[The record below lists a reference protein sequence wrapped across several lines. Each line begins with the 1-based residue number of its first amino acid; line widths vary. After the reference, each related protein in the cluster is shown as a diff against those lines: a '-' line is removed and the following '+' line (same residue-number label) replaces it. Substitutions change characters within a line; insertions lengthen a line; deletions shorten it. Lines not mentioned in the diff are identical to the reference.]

1 MPSTIA
7 LTISKW
13 VLDFATKLFKANVR
27 LHNIEKLRDDMA
39 VIFVVNHF
47 TRLETLLLPYIFHEH
62 TGREVWA
69 LAAAELFVGRVG
81 KFLESTGTV
90 STKDP
95 DRDKRIIRS
104 LLNGEHPWLIFPE
117 GAMIKDKKVVN
128 AAGDFEVFSGDGR
141 RPPHTGPAVLGLLSE
156 FYRHKIDCLHARPGQ
171 QGLAQALE
179 RFALNSAEATLA
191 KHTVIVPVNVTYY
204 PLRAHENVF
213 LRLGGSLA
221 DELSER
227 ALDELSVEGTVLA
240 EDTDIDVT
248 LGDPIDLREYLAAP
262 EYSEIMACGLRDM
275 DLLEQ
280 DPRSLFNDAAR
291 RLMRRYMAEIYRLA
305 TVNLDHVMA
314 TVLRHQPVGRI
325 HEDDFRQKVFLA
337 AARTLDQPGFRFHES
352 MRDSITLLT
361 DEAAPRFDAFMNL
374 CLAEK
379 AICLESGAWSKPQ
392 PKVHDSTDFHFVRR
406 IDMPYVIANELEP
419 LAGIVSSIRRVATIP
434 RFLLR
439 KAIRDRLHAE
449 DLHEFEEDY
458 ARYYDPTLSKGP
470 SVGRPF
476 LFQPVRA
483 RAGVVLIHGYMAAPL
498 EVRALGE
505 YLRHHGYVV
514 YGVRLKGHGT
524 SPEDLAQRNWQ
535 EWYDSIQRAYAAV
548 RTLTDH
554 VAICGFSM
562 GGLLALLAGARKGPS
577 LRAVVSICAPLQV
590 RNSSVRFVPS
600 LVAVNSIMK
609 RIGTTRM
616 TLEYIDNDPENR
628 HINYTKNP
636 LAGVKQ
642 LVEVMNEAQDALER
656 IHLPLLVIQGSK
668 DPTVNPISGQSIF
681 DRTATAHKELVVLE
695 RDRHGIVNGEG
706 SDEVFER
713 VYHFLERVRTRGV
726 LQAPVPVAAQSA

>member
-7 LTISKW
+7 LTLSKW
-13 VLDFATKLFKANVR
+13 VLDLASKLVKANVR

-47 TRLETLLLPYIFHEH
+47 TRLETLLLPYIFHEY
-62 TGREVWA
+62 TGREVCA
-69 LAAAELFVGRVG
+69 LAAAELFFGRIG

-128 AAGDFEVFSGDGR
+128 AAGDFEVFGGDGR
-141 RPPHTGPAVLGLLSE
+141 RPPHTGPAALGLLSE

-171 QGLAQALE
+171 QGLPQALE
-179 RFALNSAEATLA
+179 RFALDSCETALA
-191 KHTVIVPVNVTYY
+191 KHTVIVPVNVTYC
-204 PLRAHENVF
+204 PLRAHENVL
-213 LRLGGSLA
+213 LRLGRSFA
-221 DELSER
+221 EELTER
-227 ALDELSVEGTVLA
+227 ALDELSIEGTVLA

-248 LGDPIDLREYLAAP
+248 LGDPIDLREYLNAP
-262 EYSEIMACGLRDM
+262 EYAEMMACGLRDM
-275 DLLEQ
+275 DQIEQ

-291 RLMRRYMAEIYRLA
+291 RLMRRYMADIYRL
-305 TVNLDHVMA
+305 TTINLDHMMA
-314 TVLRHQPVGRI
+314 TVLRHQPVGLVN
-325 HEDDFRQKVFLA
+325 EEDFRQKVFLA
-337 AARTLDQPGFRFHES
+337 TARVQEQPGFHFHES
-352 MRDSITLLT
+352 MQDAITLLT
-361 DEAAPRFDAFMNL
+361 DEASPRFDGFLDL
-374 CLAEK
+374 CMEEK
-379 AICLESGAWSKPQ
+379 AIARAAGAWTKSP
-392 PKVHDSTDFHFVRR
+392 PRTHDQTDFHVVRR

-419 LAGIVSSIRRVATIP
+419 LSGVVSSIRRVATIP

-439 KAIRDRLHAE
+439 KAVRDRLYGQ
-449 DLHEFEEDY
+449 DLREFEDDY
-458 ARYYDPTLSKGP
+458 ARFYDPALSKGP
-470 SVGRPF
+470 DVGRPF

-483 RAGVVLIHGYMAAPL
+483 RAGVVLVHGYMAAPL

-524 SPEDLAQRNWQ
+524 SPEDLAQRNWR
-535 EWYDSIQRAYAAV
+535 EWYDSIQRAYATV
-548 RTLTDH
+548 RTLTGQ

-562 GGLLALLAGARKGPS
+562 GGLLALFAGARKGQS

-609 RIGTTRM
+609 RMGTTRM
-616 TLEYIDNDPENR
+616 TLEYIDNDPENK

-642 LVEVMNEAQDALER
+642 LVEVMNESQDVLER
-656 IHLPLLVIQGSK
+656 IHVPLLVIQGSK

-681 DRTATAHKELVVLE
+681 DRAATPQKELVVLE
-695 RDRHGIVNGEG
+695 RDRHGIVNGDG
-706 SDEVFER
+706 SEEVFER
-713 VYHFLERVRTRGV
+713 VYHFLERVRTRNIA
-726 LQAPVPVAAQSA
+726 QTPAPAAAKSA